1 MVKENKSHHTGGG
14 GMAVETAGKDPR
26 FAVNDEV
33 QMTIQD
39 PAGNPIVY
47 KGQVTAI
54 AYGTAQQIRLLWKG
68 ALARNAGELGSR
80 FFYKVRG
87 RGFQPS
93 RAYREETLQV
103 PGEI

>member
-1 MVKENKSHHTGGG
+1 
-14 GMAVETAGKDPR
+14 MAVETAGKDPR

-47 KGQVTAI
+47 KGQVTAV
-54 AYGTAQQIRLLWKG
+54 AYGTAQQIRLTWKG

-87 RGFQPS
+87 QGFSPR

-103 PGEI
+103 PGES